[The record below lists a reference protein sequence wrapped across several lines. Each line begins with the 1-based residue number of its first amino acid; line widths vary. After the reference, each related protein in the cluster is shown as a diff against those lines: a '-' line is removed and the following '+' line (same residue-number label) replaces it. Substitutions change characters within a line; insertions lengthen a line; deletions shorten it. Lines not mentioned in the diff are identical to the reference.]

1 MAWQVGLDEAGYG
14 PNLGPF
20 VMTLVACRVPD
31 EHAETSL
38 WELLKPAVRR
48 QGDRADARLLVA
60 DSKQVY
66 APPGGLLG
74 LEAGVLSALVPV
86 DTALALDGLLR
97 SLSPDGLTELRGEFW
112 FTGTTAIPTALP
124 CDDWR
129 AKRETLQSACAAA
142 GVEWGFVRSVVV
154 CTPRF
159 NTLVEKWNSKA
170 AVLQTGLV
178 ELVRACMAATTDEPM
193 RFVVDKHGGR
203 DRYSALLQEAFDE
216 GITLVEEEGRQR
228 SVYRVMGWDRPIRVQ
243 FQPKADVEHFPVA
256 LASMVSKYL
265 RELFMG
271 EFNAYWAQQIP
282 GIAPT
287 AGYPLDAKRFL
298 TEIEPKLA
306 PLGIT
311 PQRLWRSR

>member
-31 EHAETSL
+31 AHADTSL

-48 QGDRADARLLVA
+48 HDDKADGRLLVA
-60 DSKQVY
+60 DSKLVY
-66 APPGGLLG
+66 APHGGLLG
-74 LEAGVLSALVPV
+74 LEAGVLSALAPV
-86 DTALALDGLLR
+86 DTGLSLAGLLR
-97 SLSPDGLTELRGEFW
+97 SLAPEALPELRDEFW
-112 FTGTTAIPTALP
+112 FTGATALP
-124 CDDWR
+124 TTLPLETWR
-129 AKRETLQSACAAA
+129 SKRGELHAACAAA

-178 ELVRACMAATTDEPM
+178 ELVRACMAVTSSEPM

-216 GITLVEEEGRQR
+216 GITLAEEEGRHR

-271 EFNAYWAQQIP
+271 EFNAYWARAVP

-298 TEIEPKLA
+298 ADIEPKLA
-306 PLGIT
+306 ALGLSHAK
-311 PQRLWRSR
+311 LWRSR